1 MCHQPQPHPKTQHP
15 APKLQPQ
22 VHHTNPPPLP
32 SRGMHPPSL
41 QPPPTPQT
49 TAIAHPTHSPHPNS
63 APCEGSTRLHEC
75 VSALECCTQP
85 AQDPVHLGEG
95 GGGSW
100 APGAEPCV
108 WDTSALPNSQPPRKP
123 TEWQQRPRMGT
134 ASVLAPAASTP
145 NAQPHTHTAAPSNGD
160 NPVLASAQR
169 GGGRARCTPRGV

>member
-1 MCHQPQPHPKTQHP
+1 MCHQPPPHPKTQHP

-22 VHHTNPPPLP
+22 VHHTNLPPLP

-41 QPPPTPQT
+41 QPPPIPQT
-49 TAIAHPTHSPHPNS
+49 TAFAHPTHSPHPNS

-75 VSALECCTQP
+75 VSDLECCTQP

-108 WDTSALPNSQPPRKP
+108 WDTSALPTANPQETHRMAAKALDGECICPRAPRSHPKCPATHTHSSPQATAGQPCGSQPQRG
-123 TEWQQRPRMGT
+123 RPRD
-134 ASVLAPAASTP
+134 A
-145 NAQPHTHTAAPSNGD
+145 
-160 NPVLASAQR
+160 
-169 GGGRARCTPRGV
+169 